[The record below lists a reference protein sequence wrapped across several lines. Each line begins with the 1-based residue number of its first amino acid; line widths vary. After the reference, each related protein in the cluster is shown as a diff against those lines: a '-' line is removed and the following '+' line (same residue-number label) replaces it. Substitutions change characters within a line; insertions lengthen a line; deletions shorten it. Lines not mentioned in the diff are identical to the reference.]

1 MTSSGPVTSSGRGPV
16 FVFPGQ
22 GSQWAGMASGL
33 YGSSPAFREALDACA
48 AALDPLTGWSLVD
61 VLTGDNDGWM
71 GRVDMVQPALFAVMT
86 SLALLWI
93 SAGVQPAAV
102 IGHSQG
108 EVAAAHIAGILSLDD
123 AARIVTVRSTAMRRL
138 SGHTAAWP
146 PSAGAPTGSRNT
158 RATASRSPPTTPHHD
173 GHQRHTRGAGRTH
186 RRVDPV
192 RHSRTASQ
200 RGLRL
205 PLPQVDAHRD
215 HITTALTGITPQP
228 AVIPMISTVTGEPV
242 QGPELDADYWY
253 FNLRRPVRF
262 HQALTHLLSAGHH
275 TTIETS
281 PHPVLTPAI
290 EETAEATDASVN
302 ALHTLRRTTPPQF
315 ATALAQAH
323 ITGTTPTW
331 TAQLPTPRPTS
342 PPHLSLPAPSLLA
355 GPCQAG
361 RPVRR
366 GRASRSVNTPC

>member
-1 MTSSGPVTSSGRGPV
+1 
-16 FVFPGQ
+16 
-22 GSQWAGMASGL
+22 
-33 YGSSPAFREALDACA
+33 
-48 AALDPLTGWSLVD
+48 
-61 VLTGDNDGWM
+61 
-71 GRVDMVQPALFAVMT
+71 
-86 SLALLWI
+86 
-93 SAGVQPAAV
+93 
-102 IGHSQG
+102 
-108 EVAAAHIAGILSLDD
+108 
-123 AARIVTVRSTAMRRL
+123 
-138 SGHTAAWP
+138 
-146 PSAGAPTGSRNT
+146 
-158 RATASRSPPTTPHHD
+158 
-173 GHQRHTRGAGRTH
+173 
-186 RRVDPV
+186 
-192 RHSRTASQ
+192 
-200 RGLRL
+200 
-205 PLPQVDAHRD
+205 
-215 HITTALTGITPQP
+215 
-228 AVIPMISTVTGEPV
+228 MISTVTGEPV

-342 PPHLSLPAPSLLA
+342 PSPPIPSSTIA
-355 GPCQAG
+355 TGWTVPS